1 MRNASLRIATGTKRF
16 LGVGALLVLIT
27 SSAPLQTKAQT
38 AQAAAGEPD
47 QHRAM
52 LSTYCFTCHN
62 TRVKIG
68 GLALDGLDLE
78 APEENAQIWEKA
90 LRKLRG
96 RLMPPPGNPQPPQK
110 DIDSFVAWME
120 NTLDSRAKGPK
131 AGYVPIQRLNRTE
144 YTASVK
150 ALLGV
155 DVNAKDVLPQ
165 DIQAGGFDNI
175 AVVLSVSPAF
185 LDQYITAARQIAKVA
200 VGNPNPSVSN
210 VKYSFA
216 ANQGGDLPLPPGT
229 RGGMRFKHNFP
240 ADGEYRINILNLSL
254 GLYSATMENES
265 TLVIMLD
272 GRIVFR
278 KPIGGPADQAL
289 VDRKGPAGRD
299 EIMSRF
305 TKIPV
310 QVEAGVRDLVVA
322 FIDRSHVESD
332 ENVAT
337 GFGGIGALGFG
348 AGNGRIPSLADG
360 VEIVG
365 PYNPTG
371 VSRTPSRALIFVC
384 DPAERK
390 PDRAKPQVAERKPD
404 RAQPQV
410 KNAGESACARKI
422 TENLARRAFRRPV
435 TSEDVNQLMPFY
447 EAGRRGAQARAERER
462 DSAKPQETGEASIRG
477 AQARQGEASIRGAQ
491 ARQGEAS
498 IKERGSFDFGIEQV
512 VTAVLAS
519 PEFLYRAIRG
529 TRASSDAEVA
539 LTDLELASR
548 LSFFLWNTGPDDE
561 LLTLAASGGL
571 TKPGA
576 LEKQVKR
583 MMADPKASSLVTSF
597 AMKWLNIADLD
608 AVKPDPMLFP
618 EFNDQLRRDFSKEAE
633 EFLSSILLEDRSV
646 VDLLT
651 ADHTFLNERL
661 ARHYGISG
669 VVGAQ
674 FRRVTLAEKER
685 WGLLGKGAVLL
696 RTSYGDR
703 TSPVLRG
710 AWVLDKLMGTPPSPP
725 PPNVAT
731 NLDQK
736 AGDTA
741 KTIRARLEQHR
752 EKALCLQCHGV
763 MDPIGLPLE
772 NFDAIGRW
780 RTTDRQAEDAVIDA
794 STVLPNGVA
803 IDGPVEL
810 RAQLAGRPAMLAQA
824 LTERLMMYALN
835 RELEYFDMPQVRAV
849 VRGAAKDNYKF
860 SSIVLGIV
868 NTEAFRKQ
876 RVPPKAMAAK

>member
-1 MRNASLRIATGTKRF
+1 MRNVSLRI
-16 LGVGALLVLIT
+16 LGLGSFLVLIA
-27 SSAPLQTKAQT
+27 SAVPLQTTAQT
-38 AQAAAGEPD
+38 PAAGPPD
-47 QHRAM
+47 EHRAM

-62 TRVKIG
+62 SRVKTG
-68 GLALDGLDLE
+68 GLALDALDLK

-90 LRKLRG
+90 VRKLRG
-96 RLMPPPGNPQPPQK
+96 RLMPPPGNHQPSQQ
-110 DIDSFVAWME
+110 DVDSFVAWME
-120 NTLDSRAKGPK
+120 NALDTRAKGPK

-144 YTASVK
+144 YAASVK
-150 ALLGV
+150 ALVAV

-165 DIQAGGFDNI
+165 DIQVGGFDNI
-175 AVVLSVSPAF
+175 ATVLTVSPAF
-185 LDQYITAARQIAKVA
+185 LDQYITAARQVAAVAVSSPTPKVA
-200 VGNPNPSVSN
+200 N
-210 VKYSFA
+210 VKHSLA
-216 ANQGGDLPLPPGT
+216 ASQEGDFPLPPGM

-240 ADGEYRINILNLSL
+240 ADGEYRINILDLSL
-254 GLYSATMENES
+254 GLYTATLENES
-265 TLVIMLD
+265 TLVIMID
-272 GRIVFR
+272 GKIVFR
-278 KPIGGPADQAL
+278 KPIGGTADQRLA
-289 VDRKGPAGRD
+289 DHKGPAGRD

-310 QVEAGVRDLVVA
+310 QVQAGMRDIVVA

-332 ENVAT
+332 ENVGA
-337 GFGGIGALGFG
+337 GFNGIGALGFG
-348 AGNGRIPSLADG
+348 AGNGRMPRLGDG
-360 VEIVG
+360 VEILG

-371 VSRTPSRALIFVC
+371 ISKTPSRALIFVC
-384 DPAERK
+384 DPQK
-390 PDRAKPQVAERKPD
+390 T
-404 RAQPQV
+404 
-410 KNAGESACARKI
+410 GEAICARKI
-422 TENLARRAFRRPV
+422 TENLARRAFRRAV
-435 TSEDVNQLMPFY
+435 TSEDVNRLMPFY
-447 EAGRRGAQARAERER
+447 DFGREAGG
-462 DSAKPQETGEASIRG
+462 T
-477 AQARQGEASIRGAQ
+477 
-491 ARQGEAS
+491 
-498 IKERGSFDFGIEQV
+498 FDMGIEQV

-519 PEFLYRAIRG
+519 PDFLYRSIRG
-529 TRASSDAEVA
+529 TAPARGGAAADGELA
-539 LTDLELASR
+539 LSDLELASR

-561 LLTLAASGGL
+561 LLTLAAANGL
-571 TKPGA
+571 TKPGT

-633 EFLSSILLEDRSV
+633 LFLSSILLEDRSV

-661 ARHYGISG
+661 ARHYGIPG
-669 VVGAQ
+669 VIGSQ
-674 FRRVTLAEKER
+674 FRRVTLVEKDR
-685 WGLLGKGAVLL
+685 FGLLGKGAVLL

-736 AGDTA
+736 AGEKP

-752 EKALCLQCHGV
+752 EKPICMQCHGV
-763 MDPIGLPLE
+763 IDPPGLPLE

-780 RTTDRQAEDAVIDA
+780 RTTDRQAENAVIDA
-794 STVLPNGVA
+794 HSVLPNGVA

-810 RAQLAGRPAMLAQA
+810 RVQLASRPAMFAQA

-860 SSIVLGIV
+860 SSLILGIV

-876 RVPPKAMAAK
+876 ASAKAN

>member
-1 MRNASLRIATGTKRF
+1 MIKGF
-16 LGVGALLVLIT
+16 LCVGVLLVLIA
-27 SSAPLQTKAQT
+27 SSAPSQTNAQT
-38 AQAAAGEPD
+38 PASGGPD
-47 QHRAM
+47 QYRAM

-62 TRVKIG
+62 SRVKIG
-68 GLALDGLDLE
+68 GLALDALDLQ
-78 APEENAQIWEKA
+78 APAENAQIWEKA

-120 NTLDSRAKGPK
+120 NSLDSNAKGLK

-144 YTASVK
+144 YAASVK
-150 ALLGV
+150 ALVGV
-155 DVNAKDVLPQ
+155 DVNEKDVLPQ
-165 DIQAGGFDNI
+165 DIQVGGFDNI
-175 AVVLSVSPAF
+175 ATVLNVSPAF
-185 LDQYITAARQIAKVA
+185 LDQYIIAARHIAKLA
-200 VGNPNPSVSN
+200 VGSPDPPVSN
-210 VKYSFA
+210 VKHGFA
-216 ANQGGDLPLPPGT
+216 ASQEGELPLPPGT

-240 ADGEYRINILNLSL
+240 ADGEYRINILDLSL
-254 GLYSATMENES
+254 GLYTATLENES
-265 TLVIMLD
+265 TLVIMID
-272 GRIVFR
+272 GKIVVR
-278 KPIGGPADQAL
+278 KPVGGPADQTLA
-289 VDRKGPAGRD
+289 DRKGPTGRE

-310 QVEAGVRDLVVA
+310 RVEAGVRDVVVA

-337 GFGGIGALGFG
+337 GFGGVGALGFG
-348 AGNGRIPSLADG
+348 AGNGRMPRLADG

-371 VSRTPSRALIFVC
+371 VSKTPSRAMIFVC

-390 PDRAKPQVAERKPD
+390 PDRA
-404 RAQPQV
+404 QPQV
-410 KNAGESACARKI
+410 KTAGESACARKI

-435 TSEDVNQLMPFY
+435 SADDVNRLMPFY
-447 EAGRRGAQARAERER
+447 ETGR
-462 DSAKPQETGEASIRG
+462 RG
-477 AQARQGEASIRGAQ
+477 AQARQGEASNNG
-491 ARQGEAS
+491 G
-498 IKERGSFDFGIEQV
+498 GSFDFGIEEV

-519 PEFLYRAIRG
+519 PEFLYRSIRG
-529 TRASSDAEVA
+529 NAEGS
-539 LTDLELASR
+539 LTDVELASR

-561 LLTLAASGGL
+561 LLTLAAAGGL
-571 TKPGA
+571 TKPGV
-576 LEKQVKR
+576 LEKQVRR
-583 MMADPKASSLVTSF
+583 MIADPKASSLVTSF

-618 EFNDQLRRDFSKEAE
+618 EFNEQLRRDFSKEAE
-633 EFLSSILLEDRSV
+633 YFLSSILLEDRSI

-736 AGDTA
+736 AGEKP

-763 MDPIGLPLE
+763 MDPTGLPLE

-780 RTTDRQAEDAVIDA
+780 RTTDRQAENAVIEA
-794 STVLPNGVA
+794 SAVLPNGVA

-810 RAQLAGRPAMLAQA
+810 RTQLAGHPAMFTQA

-876 RVPPKAMAAK
+876 GPPPKTLAAK